1 MVSVISSCLVEAQC
15 DTIGMA
21 KDRDPL
27 NLLQTQVLPRPAIVS
42 RDGAHPHVGT
52 DRHPHGST
60 GTGST
65 GARTG
70 LADGTIAGPASVRL
84 AGRVWEH
91 RDCCVVF

>member
-1 MVSVISSCLVEAQC
+1 
-15 DTIGMA
+15 MA
-21 KDRDPL
+21 KDRDTP
-27 NLLQTQVLPRPAIVS
+27 NLLQTQVLPALPLSAELGLVPMW
-42 RDGAHPHVGT
+42 GQT

-70 LADGTIAGPASVRL
+70 LADGTIAGPASVGL

-91 RDCCVVF
+91 RHCCVVFQEGSN